1 LKDLNFWNEL
11 SKSNASNS
19 FVVYGGNKDQK
30 RKQSNIVSWKN
41 VAKF

>member
-1 LKDLNFWNEL
+1 
-11 SKSNASNS
+11 
-19 FVVYGGNKDQK
+19 VVYGGNKDQK